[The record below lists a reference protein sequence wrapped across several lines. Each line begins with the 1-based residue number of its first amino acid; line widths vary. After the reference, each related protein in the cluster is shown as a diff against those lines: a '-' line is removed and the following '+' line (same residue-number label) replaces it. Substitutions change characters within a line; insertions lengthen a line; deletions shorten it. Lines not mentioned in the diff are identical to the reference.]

1 MITNRTY
8 GIDADVI
15 AYQTRL
21 TAGGVQA
28 LNPNA
33 LRKLN
38 QFVIGLKKLN
48 VWGLITDIW
57 LTGSEYNSYNPTHNA
72 TMYALKSAVNN
83 ATVYDTTN
91 GIANQRTTKG
101 LNIGDGS
108 GGGGLRT
115 PNYNIYTP
123 MTIWC
128 IASTDR
134 DPALGSQSTN
144 GLIIA
149 ESYVTNGF
157 RAAFINDNP
166 DYFLFW
172 TSESGGNIYL
182 GSTST
187 TPIRQ
192 GQFHSIFFG
201 VNSSRAFLNFDN
213 TKLSSTGS
221 KNMITKTNSTFYFG
235 EGGSGKDKLFG
246 RLPFVLFSQYD
257 LELYYDD
264 LYKLVKST
272 VGQGLSL
279 L

>member
-8 GIDADVI
+8 GIDNDVI
-15 AYQTRL
+15 AYQARL
-21 TAGGVQA
+21 VAGGVPA

-57 LTGSEYNSYNPTHNA
+57 LTSSEYNSYNPAHN
-72 TMYALKSAVNN
+72 TIMYALKNSVNN
-83 ATVYDTTN
+83 ATIYDTTN
-91 GIANQRTTKG
+91 GIATQRTTQG
-101 LNIGDGS
+101 LNIGAGS
-108 GGGGLRT
+108 GGGGLRI
-115 PNYNIYTP
+115 PNYNTYTP

-134 DPALGSQSTN
+134 DPGLGSQSTN
-144 GLIIA
+144 GLIMA
-149 ESYVTNGF
+149 ESYLTNGF
-157 RAAFINDNP
+157 SAGFINGSP
-166 DYFLFW
+166 DYFSFW
-172 TSESGGNIYL
+172 TSESGGNIGL
-182 GSTST
+182 GGTST
-187 TPIRQ
+187 TPIKQ

-221 KNMITKTNSTFYFG
+221 KTMITKTNNALYFG
-235 EGGSGKDKLFG
+235 EGGAGKDKLFG
-246 RLPFVLFSQYD
+246 RLPFVLFAQYD

-272 VGQGLSL
+272 VGEGLGL
-279 L
+279 I